1 MVKTPGWL
9 TLTNIRKRRAIVL
22 VPETERIADRIEDRR
37 RLSQRVI
44 EVARHVD
51 HERSVNRPPIEEAV
65 AAAPAQAV
73 AWKRKSQLRLRG
85 VQSVIDSPVDAG
97 VARLGDSVEALELQR
112 RTVELLFAH
121 KRDRGRER
129 LKRLAEHEV
138 RVFLVQAGLEPRI
151 GRIKEGVGILASD
164 LDRFPANEAGM
175 ASVGEI
181 GSILES
187 IVEPRAAFD
196 TVVARELVPG
206 EQVRIVENEA
216 LRVFVGQPS
225 DRGLVVGR

>member
-1 MVKTPGWL
+1 
-9 TLTNIRKRRAIVL
+9 
-22 VPETERIADRIEDRR
+22 
-37 RLSQRVI
+37 
-44 EVARHVD
+44 
-51 HERSVNRPPIEEAV
+51 
-65 AAAPAQAV
+65 
-73 AWKRKSQLRLRG
+73 
-85 VQSVIDSPVDAG
+85 
-97 VARLGDSVEALELQR
+97 
-112 RTVELLFAH
+112 
-121 KRDRGRER
+121 
-129 LKRLAEHEV
+129 
-138 RVFLVQAGLEPRI
+138 
-151 GRIKEGVGILASD
+151 
-164 LDRFPANEAGM
+164 M